1 MLVLAGDSQ
10 RGFGGTQGRDRVVEK
25 SRIRRTN
32 ISSHLPKSSYV
43 QQGDV
48 SGQTFTASFCV
59 DKVAI
64 SNIYIPKS
72 NIFINLYL
80 HVSIKV

>member
-25 SRIRRTN
+25 SRIRP
-32 ISSHLPKSSYV
+32 SSHLPKSSYV
-43 QQGDV
+43 QPGNV